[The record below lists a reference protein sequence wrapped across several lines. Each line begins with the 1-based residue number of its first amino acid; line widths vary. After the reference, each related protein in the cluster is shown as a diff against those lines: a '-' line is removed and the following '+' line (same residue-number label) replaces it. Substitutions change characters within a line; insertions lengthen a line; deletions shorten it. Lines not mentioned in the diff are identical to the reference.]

1 LQKSRI
7 SLRFLFIDN
16 LLNQDRFFMASLRW
30 HRASF
35 LINQPTQSTFS
46 TARRFN
52 GYLIAIEG
60 GFSD

>member
-1 LQKSRI
+1 
-7 SLRFLFIDN
+7 
-16 LLNQDRFFMASLRW
+16 MTSLRW